1 MTYEDFFANAIAR
14 SHDERRHRVIA
25 ILAQYQ
31 RRARCSL
38 ILCTVASGSPGG
50 KKMKLLM

>member
-25 ILAQYQ
+25 ILAQYHNI
-31 RRARCSL
+31 R
-38 ILCTVASGSPGG
+38 GG
-50 KKMKLLM
+50 RDVR